1 MNEWTNGEM
10 DVDTGWNDGCVDV
23 WGWQAK
29 LDGLVHG

>member
-23 WGWQAK
+23 WGVRQSSM
-29 LDGLVHG
+29 D